1 MSRKPRDNGDIRES
15 PRETTPGL
23 RTKATWM
30 QAVEYT
36 AMGIYTEAKIAEMA
50 GVSRNTLW
58 EWKKKPE
65 FMEDVWGKHRVIFSN
80 LVPKA
85 LKTLEESLDSAN
97 GKVRLDAARLIL
109 DRTIYAEISGN
120 QRPAGSDQPVQ
131 VNIQV
136 NYE

>member
-1 MSRKPRDNGDIRES
+1 MSKKDGDNRDIRD
-15 PRETTPGL
+15 TTPGL

-30 QAVEYT
+30 QAVEFT
-36 AMGIYTEAKIAEMA
+36 AMGIYTETQIAEKA

-65 FMEDVWGKHRVIFSN
+65 FMEDVWGKHRVIFAN

-109 DRTIYAEISGN
+109 DRTIYAEISGD
-120 QRPAGSDQPVQ
+120 RGAATGGQPVN